1 MRQKVKAT
9 QQLEHQRALEAAE
22 RNQARTKIVAEIGG
36 AAAGPDL
43 QSPSA
48 SEGSSIEC
56 IFKDTST
63 CTSSEEREAPS
74 PTISAPSTDNNTGSV
89 HSASQKP
96 PTPPLPSKPLSA
108 RPDHAI
114 QPSSNGAPTTGALPH
129 APFDEAAGSDP
140 TSPPRVTRSPIVV
153 VKPTLDD
160 ADPSALPSLELS
172 PIRSPRD
179 TSFANQS
186 DIVRTET
193 PEISSSENN
202 DAGESPPLRSRGS
215 TDKKDLSSYA
225 CTPEKAQ
232 QGTTSE
238 DTPKIGNRASGMKR
252 SSSSTMLSHPV
263 TVIPKDLPSGKPK
276 KKPASP
282 SVGLPLSQNTKNGD
296 VSAESSA
303 TSIMKEAADAEKPD
317 QLIPANSSP
326 STTTLEAGSSATP
339 STNTNSTPST
349 NTNSTDNPS
358 ESPLDTS
365 GDASSDSLLGWLGTQ
380 SDDDT
385 SNSPKE
391 VPSTV
396 KSLDPKKQEPLSAPS
411 TVKNLD
417 PKKQEPLS
425 APSGA
430 RATRSQSLDV
440 ISENEPHQPER
451 NVDSPSAQQPQNQ
464 QPNGISNTT
473 SPGKEAVIGSFMSL
487 INSAYNGLKIDNALD
502 GVMEVLAEGVDKGYK
517 EVSNMTT
524 SFLDGPGSSSGQKQR
539 DEKPANAPPRM
550 GPIQIEISRSFK
562 PRVVAYDNDEN
573 ETMDGSRVSA
583 LTFETYEDYASMA
596 SMSPARATSTTN
608 RRTPRGLQQMG
619 YESSDTSSNL
629 DAGGRKKGGAV
640 SPVKEEQT
648 WQPFEKERRFFA

>member
-1 MRQKVKAT
+1 VYTRK
-9 QQLEHQRALEAAE
+9 
-22 RNQARTKIVAEIGG
+22 G
-36 AAAGPDL
+36 AARHHFRGHTQDR
-43 QSPSA
+43 QSGLRHETFVVFYDVKPPRD
-48 SEGSSIEC
+48 G
-56 IFKDTST
+56 
-63 CTSSEEREAPS
+63 
-74 PTISAPSTDNNTGSV
+74 
-89 HSASQKP
+89 ASQR
-96 PTPPLPSKPLSA
+96 L
-108 RPDHAI
+108 
-114 QPSSNGAPTTGALPH
+114 
-129 APFDEAAGSDP
+129 
-140 TSPPRVTRSPIVV
+140 
-153 VKPTLDD
+153 
-160 ADPSALPSLELS
+160 
-172 PIRSPRD
+172 
-179 TSFANQS
+179 
-186 DIVRTET
+186 
-193 PEISSSENN
+193 
-202 DAGESPPLRSRGS
+202 
-215 TDKKDLSSYA
+215 
-225 CTPEKAQ
+225 AQ
-232 QGTTSE
+232 R
-238 DTPKIGNRASGMKR
+238 K
-252 SSSSTMLSHPV
+252 
-263 TVIPKDLPSGKPK
+263 
-276 KKPASP
+276 
-282 SVGLPLSQNTKNGD
+282 TK
-296 VSAESSA
+296 
-303 TSIMKEAADAEKPD
+303 KEACKPFCRPPAFSKY

-440 ISENEPHQPER
+440 ISENEPHQPES
-451 NVDSPSAQQPQNQ
+451 NGDSPSAQQPQHQ